1 MLLQIQ
7 HERLCTGKG
16 PSPAP
21 AGVCQFGYEGDPNVL
36 SFNLILIPTDF
47 SEQSLTALD
56 YAIGLAERFSSDL
69 WLVHVHEPLPRISD
83 MAWEGVDVTER
94 DRDALDRVKK
104 SLQKIA
110 RERVPKGV
118 RIDTE
123 AINGQTVR
131 EIIKCAQREGA
142 DLIVMATH
150 GRTGLKH
157 VLMGSTTEAVIR
169 RAPCPVLALKQP
181 MTVST
186 G

>member
-1 MLLQIQ
+1 M
-7 HERLCTGKG
+7 
-16 PSPAP
+16 
-21 AGVCQFGYEGDPNVL
+21 L
-36 SFNLILIPTDF
+36 SFNHILIPTDF
-47 SEQSLTALD
+47 SEQSLKALD

-69 WLVHVHEPLPRISD
+69 WLVHVHEPFPRISD

-94 DRDALDRVKK
+94 DREALDRVKK

-123 AINGQTVR
+123 AINGQPVR
-131 EIIKCAQREGA
+131 EIIKCARRGA

-181 MTVST
+181 MTV
-186 G
+186 